1 MSNTLR
7 ERFPRT
13 TCACALCGVG
23 CRCLPGALA
32 PEDLVPIAAA
42 VQRDPDDAQF
52 LLDYFEASD
61 GAKVVRRDA
70 FGNVEV
76 FSVPSLVPRLTDT
89 GCIFLRDGRCSIHA
103 VSPAGC
109 ALMDMHQDEQTAMPR
124 SQALVEVQMLSHEAH
139 DRYSRAIEQL
149 QAAGQKALPLSE
161 RRRRMAKEIAR
172 IENSG
177 QAGS

>member
-32 PEDLVPIAAA
+32 PEDLGPIAAA
-42 VQRDPDDAQF
+42 LQRDPDDEQF

-61 GAKVVRRDA
+61 GAKVAQRDS
-70 FGNVEV
+70 FGNVNV
-76 FSVPSLVPRLTDT
+76 FQVPSLVPKLTAT
-89 GCIFLRDGRCSIHA
+89 GCIFLRDGRCSIHE

-124 SQALVEVQMLSHEAH
+124 SHALVEAQMLSHAAH
-139 DRYSRAIEQL
+139 VRYSRAIEQL
-149 QAAGQKALPLSE
+149 EAAGQKALSLTE

-172 IENSG
+172 IEESE
-177 QAGS
+177 QTGS